1 MFRIL
6 AEQQYDSSFK
16 EFIHEQIA
24 EILAPLLE
32 GVVHSKDIVFE
43 QELTVEVLRPTMR
56 ADKVFRARYL
66 GQPHIFHLEYQSGSD
81 AEIVYRVLVYN
92 AGILWDYHLPV
103 ISVIIYLFRSTVPV
117 PPLQVMSGEDSLI
130 NFKYYVLPLWEL
142 NAERYVREH
151 IVSMYPLLP
160 TMKGANAELL
170 SQAIQ
175 ELAAYYKHDESR
187 LARRLVWL
195 GILLRRA
202 DTVSPLDKAKVEER
216 LTMFE
221 SLWDEDPKI
230 QKYLADKVNE
240 RAGQIEQGMK
250 QRLEQ
255 GKAVGRTE
263 GKAEGKAEGEMLA
276 SQRLVVE
283 YVQLRFPMIAE
294 LAQQKVTQIKQVEA
308 LDRLFRLTVNA
319 PDEATARWVLDNYA
333 A

>member
-1 MFRIL
+1 MFRSV

-24 EILAPLLE
+24 EILVPLLE

-66 GQPHIFHLEYQSGSD
+66 GQPHIFHLEFQSGSD

-103 ISVIIYLFRSTVPV
+103 ISVIIYLFRATVPV
-117 PPLQVMSGEDSLI
+117 PPFQVLSGQNALM
-130 NFKYYVLPLWEL
+130 NFQYYVLPLWEL
-142 NAERYVREH
+142 DAERYVREH

-160 TMKGANAELL
+160 TMQGANAELL

-175 ELAAYYKHDESR
+175 ELAEYYKNDESK

-221 SLWDEDPKI
+221 SLWEDDPKI
-230 QKYLADKVNE
+230 QKYLADKGDE
-240 RAGQIEQGMK
+240 RMK
-250 QRLEQ
+250 QGLEQ
-255 GKAVGRTE
+255 GKAE
-263 GKAEGKAEGEMLA
+263 GKAEGKVEGEMLA

-283 YVQLRFPMIAE
+283 YVQLRFPPIAE
-294 LAQQKVTQIKQVEA
+294 LAQQKVTQIRRVDD
-308 LDRLFRLTVNA
+308 LDKLFRLTVNA
-319 PDEATARWVLDNYA
+319 PDEATARWIISNYA

>member
-1 MFRIL
+1 MFRSL

-103 ISVIIYLFRSTVPV
+103 ISVIIYLFRTIVPV

-142 NAERYVREH
+142 DAERYVRDH

-160 TMKGANAELL
+160 AMQGASAELL
-170 SQAIQ
+170 SRAIQ
-175 ELAAYYKHDESR
+175 ELADYYKYDESR
-187 LARRLVWL
+187 LARQLVWL

-202 DTVSPLDKAKVEER
+202 DTVAPLDKAKVEER
-216 LTMFE
+216 LTMYE
-221 SLWDEDPKI
+221 RLWEEDPKI
-230 QKYLADKVNE
+230 QKYLADKSEE
-240 RAGQIEQGMK
+240 RMRQGLR
-250 QRLEQ
+250 QGLEQ
-255 GKAVGRTE
+255 GLEQGRTQ
-263 GKAEGKAEGEMLA
+263 GEILA

-283 YVQLRFPMIAE
+283 YVQLRFPAIAV
-294 LAQQKVTQIKQVEA
+294 LAQQKVTQIKRVDE
-308 LDRLFRLTVNA
+308 LEKLFRLTISA
-319 PDEATARWVLDNYA
+319 PDEATARWVIDNYA